1 MTQEILQFLMQIVF
15 TAAFFLL
22 IWFVT
27 RFNKPKNLE
36 IKFTAPRR
44 DAVLAVGYVVGLF
57 LIIAVVFSFLVRS
70 AGGPLGTPEQFDI
83 RRALSQWGVYAV
95 MSFIP
100 VFIILKIR
108 KQSFETVGITRKN
121 MRLSV
126 GVGIVLSILVIIL
139 STAPEQFLS
148 NFFSGNTLYA
158 FVYYL
163 AVGFGEE
170 LLFRG
175 FLQLRCSFWLGEIR
189 GLILASTIMALVHL
203 PQRIFAVGLD
213 PVQALISALSLMPF
227 SLLMGFLMLRT
238 RNILGPSILHT
249 VANWVSVV

>member
-1 MTQEILQFLMQIVF
+1 MAQEILQFLMQIVF

-22 IWFVT
+22 IWVIT
-27 RFNKPKNLE
+27 RFHKPKSLE
-36 IKFTAPRR
+36 IKFAAPRK

-57 LIIAVVFSFLVRS
+57 LIIAVIFSFLAQS
-70 AGGPLGTPEQFDI
+70 AGGPLGPPEQFDF
-83 RRALSQWGVYAV
+83 RRAISEWGVYAA

-100 VFIILKIR
+100 VFILLKIR
-108 KQSFETVGITRKN
+108 KQSFETVGITKKN
-121 MRLSV
+121 VRLSV

-139 STAPEQFLS
+139 STTPEQLQG
-148 NFFSGNTLYA
+148 NFFSGNTFYA
-158 FVYYL
+158 FIYYL

-189 GLILASTIMALVHL
+189 GLILASTIMALIHL
-203 PQRIFAVGLD
+203 PQRVFAVGLD
-213 PVQALISALSLMPF
+213 PLRALISALSLMPF

-238 RNILGPSILHT
+238 QNILGPSILHT
-249 VANWVSVV
+249 VTNWVSVF